1 MAKFKVIERQGQIG
15 IRCKISSSESINS
28 NEILYFSQHYIRG
41 FMQPTVEDAGRLM
54 FIGAQGVPL
63 SRFLRNPIGKDH
75 FFMMAAQI
83 METYKSAVNNG
94 LNPQNI
100 VFDPDNIIIDSS
112 SGELFFVYATL
123 FGNQPFNGG
132 CGYAMN
138 MIASGASYATQD
150 DYNAVSSFLGF
161 VNSNPQFSVTATE
174 EYIMNV
180 SPVTYSIIPKQE
192 FTEPAPAPVPAAPD
206 PAAYVQPADPYAAS
220 AGYGAP
226 AADPYA
232 APAGYGAP
240 AAAPYAAPAG
250 YGAPAADPYAAPA
263 GYGAP
268 AADPYAAP
276 AGYGA
281 PAADPYAAPA
291 GYGAPAADPYAAPAG
306 YGAPAAPTA
315 AEMFAPGAMFSPS
328 APETAT
334 AEDDSRLKINIGK
347 PAEAPAAEPAVNEA
361 PGLSPENDDVTTDAP
376 TIDRAEETSATLPV
390 EEKAPE
396 PVFTRR
402 STGETFVV
410 DKPVYRIGKERAK
423 VDLCITDNKT
433 VSRVHATVH
442 FRGGE
447 CFLTDNNSTN
457 RTFINGNPV
466 PVQTEIKLK
475 GGDVIKFSN
484 EEFDFTF

>member
-240 AAAPYAAPAG
+240 AA
-250 YGAPAADPYAAPA
+250 
-263 GYGAP
+263 
-268 AADPYAAP
+268 
-276 AGYGA
+276 
-281 PAADPYAAPA
+281 
-291 GYGAPAADPYAAPAG
+291 
-306 YGAPAAPTA
+306 PTA